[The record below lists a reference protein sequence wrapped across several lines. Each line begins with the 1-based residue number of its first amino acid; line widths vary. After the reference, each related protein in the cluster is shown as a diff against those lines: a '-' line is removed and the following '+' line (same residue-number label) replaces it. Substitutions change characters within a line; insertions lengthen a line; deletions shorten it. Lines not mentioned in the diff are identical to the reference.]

1 MRLYEGLY
9 REDGPPTDLADR
21 ISASFPNN
29 FVRLL
34 HQRMTKDIAEADKY
48 VFTLQSRVND
58 SLRMRRHIL
67 DGLRKVGFKLTF
79 GEDGSGVVSLLWT
92 RLGGYYFGM
101 APDLVVMPTIDR
113 GQQMSGLR
121 RRSSMGKSN

>member
-1 MRLYEGLY
+1 MY

-34 HQRMTKDIAEADKY
+34 HQRVTKDIAEADKY
-48 VFTLQSRVND
+48 VFTLQSRVDD
-58 SLRMRRHIL
+58 SLRMRRDIL

-79 GEDGSGVVSLLWT
+79 GKDGSGLMELLWT
-92 RLGGYYFGM
+92 KLGGYYFGM
-101 APDLVVMPTIDR
+101 PPDLVVVPMIDHA
-113 GQQMSGLR
+113 QQMLGLR
-121 RRSSMGKSN
+121 RRSLMGKSN